1 MNTPSL
7 TPWDETQARLRE
19 LADLDGILGLAHWDQ
34 RVTMPPGGAASR
46 ASQLGTLS
54 AIRHERLTHPRLVEL
69 SETLDPG
76 DDPVKAAALRSLRRA
91 VRQATRTPARLVSA
105 LAEAEALTY
114 NAWTEAK
121 AKDDLAPFAG
131 PLTGLIA
138 LVREKI
144 DACRDG
150 EADPYDVL
158 LDAYDPGT
166 TVASLDP
173 MFARLTEGLKTVL
186 DRVKGLPQPPPLTG
200 RWPLEP
206 QRALHKRISAAL
218 GYDYDRG
225 RFDETVHPFSVSVG
239 HGDARLCAH
248 LYEDDLLR
256 GLTGTLHEAGHAM
269 YEQGLPQRWR
279 GLGIDA
285 AASYGLHESQSRFW
299 ENVIGRSAAFCQLLA
314 RETNLTF
321 PDAPARP
328 EQLFGAL
335 NRVEPSLIRIFAD
348 EVTYN
353 LHIALRY
360 RLERALLSGA
370 LPVADLPGAWDDGME
385 ATLGVRPTKLSEGAL
400 QDVHWSSGL
409 FGYFPSYTLGNL
421 YAAALRFTME
431 AQVPTLWDDVARG
444 DLSPALGFLR
454 THIHDK
460 GHLLD
465 APALVE
471 SVTGPRDL
479 VADLIAHLNQRV
491 SEAYGV

>member
-1 MNTPSL
+1 
-7 TPWDETQARLRE
+7 
-19 LADLDGILGLAHWDQ
+19 
-34 RVTMPPGGAASR
+34 
-46 ASQLGTLS
+46 
-54 AIRHERLTHPRLVEL
+54 
-69 SETLDPG
+69 
-76 DDPVKAAALRSLRRA
+76 
-91 VRQATRTPARLVSA
+91 
-105 LAEAEALTY
+105 
-114 NAWTEAK
+114 
-121 AKDDLAPFAG
+121 
-131 PLTGLIA
+131 
-138 LVREKI
+138 
-144 DACRDG
+144 
-150 EADPYDVL
+150 
-158 LDAYDPGT
+158 
-166 TVASLDP
+166 
-173 MFARLTEGLKTVL
+173 
-186 DRVKGLPQPPPLTG
+186 
-200 RWPLEP
+200 
-206 QRALHKRISAAL
+206 L